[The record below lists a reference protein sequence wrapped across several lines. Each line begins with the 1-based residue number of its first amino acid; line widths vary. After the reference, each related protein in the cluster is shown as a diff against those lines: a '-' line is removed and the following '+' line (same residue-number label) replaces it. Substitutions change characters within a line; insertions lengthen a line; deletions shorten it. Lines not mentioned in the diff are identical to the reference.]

1 MSSVSATSTIATAF
15 DTLMSSGELVDEA
28 VFRERSG
35 LTPAQLSAAVDAGRV
50 FRLEVGRA
58 RGYPSF
64 LLDPSLDRSQ
74 LEAVAELLVGCAAG
88 TKFSFFTTPR
98 GSLATP
104 GPIVDGVLTG
114 IGTPRTPLHALRERE
129 FESVKRVALSSMGR

>member
-1 MSSVSATSTIATAF
+1 MRTASATSTIATTF
-15 DTLMSSGELVDEA
+15 DALMASGELVDEA

-35 LTPAQLSAAVDAGRV
+35 LTSAQLSAAVDAGRV
-50 FRLEVGRA
+50 FRLEVGQA

-88 TKFSFFTTPR
+88 TKFSFFRTPR

-104 GPIVDGVLTG
+104 GTVVDGVLTS
-114 IGTPRTPLHALRERE
+114 IGTPRTPLRALRDGE
-129 FESVKRVALSSMGR
+129 FESVKRVALSSRGR